1 MTLNLFKTFHSEPHY
16 FFFILDLTERNRV
29 EFTARFEG
37 FVFQP
42 PVMAT
47 SDATD
52 TINLKCLVKV
62 RKGLWFWLNIVQKVN
77 KTIVFP

>member
-1 MTLNLFKTFHSEPHY
+1 MTLNLFKTFHSEPH
-16 FFFILDLTERNRV
+16 FFLILDLTERN
-29 EFTARFEG
+29 TARFEG

-52 TINLKCLVKV
+52 TINSKCLVKV